1 QGQDLVPRVDE
12 PRAPHPPQRD
22 PRVRRSVAHV
32 VEGAAVV
39 ARARIARAHQAQRR
53 APARSHQRRARPR
66 EGRGR
71 ARRGAARARQRGAAP
86 PRPRPRGREPAI
98 GQEPS
103 PGSRRWRGLCR
114 HHDRPAARAADHHQ
128 PPRQRHQVH
137 RRGRDHDQRAR
148 DRQRGAGRRAR
159 HGHRHPRPRDEGA
172 LPGLSSARGG
182 RRPSLRRDWRGA
194 RARPRRR
201 DRGALAAGRRL
212 DVHAR
217 LAEDS
222 SASAG
227 AGGRDRRSPRAR
239 VDPPR
244 EGPFVTGAPAGT
256 ATLATL
262 ATLGDASGN
271 VLIVDD
277 FPDTLALYE
286 AVLSEDGHN
295 VRLASNGLEALR
307 KVDELEPEVVL
318 LDVSMP
324 GLDGVEVLKRLR
336 TRRGG
341 GPAVI
346 MLTAARREPHA
357 IEAGLKEGAD
367 AYLTKPI
374 DSRELVAR
382 VRAALETFRLKRVL
396 EAQRRDHIAMLVHDL
411 RHPLSS
417 LGLIAEVLE
426 SEDMSAAEFQ
436 ATVSQIRTM
445 CADMSRLVDGV
456 LVASRLEAGVFTVE
470 ARTIPARAIIG
481 PMLAVF
487 SPVATRRRVA
497 LSLEGS
503 LDLEVHAD
511 PQKLRQALDNV
522 LANAL
527 KFTPRGGRVRV
538 RVGREPGP
546 PALT

>member
-1 QGQDLVPRVDE
+1 VTSSVP
-12 PRAPHPPQRD
+12 
-22 PRVRRSVAHV
+22 
-32 VEGAAVV
+32 
-39 ARARIARAHQAQRR
+39 
-53 APARSHQRRARPR
+53 
-66 EGRGR
+66 
-71 ARRGAARARQRGAAP
+71 
-86 PRPRPRGREPAI
+86 
-98 GQEPS
+98 
-103 PGSRRWRGLCR
+103 
-114 HHDRPAARAADHHQ
+114 
-128 PPRQRHQVH
+128 
-137 RRGRDHDQRAR
+137 
-148 DRQRGAGRRAR
+148 
-159 HGHRHPRPRDEGA
+159 
-172 LPGLSSARGG
+172 
-182 RRPSLRRDWRGA
+182 
-194 RARPRRR
+194 
-201 DRGALAAGRRL
+201 
-212 DVHAR
+212 
-217 LAEDS
+217 
-222 SASAG
+222 
-227 AGGRDRRSPRAR
+227 
-239 VDPPR
+239 
-244 EGPFVTGAPAGT
+244 VTA
-256 ATLATL
+256 
-262 ATLGDASGN
+262 LGDASGN

-295 VRLASNGLEALR
+295 VRIASNGLEALR
-307 KVDELEPEVVL
+307 RVDEGEPEVVL

-382 VRAALETFRLKRVL
+382 VRAALETYRLKRVL

-426 SEDMSAAEFQ
+426 SEDMSPAEFQ
-436 ATVSQIRTM
+436 TTVSQIRSM

-470 ARTIPARAIIG
+470 PKTSTAHAILA

-487 SPVATRRRVA
+487 TPVATRRRVA
-497 LSLEGS
+497 LSFEGS
-503 LDLEVHAD
+503 LELEVYAD

-538 RVGREPGP
+538 RFGREAGP
-546 PALT
+546 PAQTVFEITDTGPGVAEAERDRIFDRYSQGARGRAAGGAGLGLAIARGIAEAHHGSIEVSAGDLGGASFRIALPASSGS